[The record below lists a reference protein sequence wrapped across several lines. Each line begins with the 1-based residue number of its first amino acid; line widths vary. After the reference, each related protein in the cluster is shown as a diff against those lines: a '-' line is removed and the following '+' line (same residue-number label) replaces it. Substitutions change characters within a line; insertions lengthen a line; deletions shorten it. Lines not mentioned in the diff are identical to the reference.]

1 MRPSDDRRLLT
12 EFSDAFINGAD
23 VCRWQCKRIRFEPGA
38 EVGAD
43 FDGAGVGRLRYS
55 GIEDDVTR
63 FNAFDVET
71 QGFIRAE
78 PGKRAYGQI
87 RYESGIVLTSA
98 GEQFGEVFRCEDTE
112 GRLGFFG
119 SLNGDTGVDRYVTAF
134 EGPGEEG

>member
-87 RYESGIVLTSA
+87 WVLTFNPHWVYS
-98 GEQFGEVFRCEDTE
+98 VFCRAALV
-112 GRLGFFG
+112 R
-119 SLNGDTGVDRYVTAF
+119 V
-134 EGPGEEG
+134 